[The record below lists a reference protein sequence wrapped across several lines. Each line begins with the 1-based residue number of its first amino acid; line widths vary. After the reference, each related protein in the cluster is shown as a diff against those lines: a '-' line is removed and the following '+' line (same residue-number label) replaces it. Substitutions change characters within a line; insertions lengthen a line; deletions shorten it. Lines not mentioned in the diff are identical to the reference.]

1 MEQRDRRAL
10 EKQNSNFLERLEVS
24 TRYPAEVINLIRSD
38 LEFGLTEAQVQ
49 QYYKKPWEIQ
59 KMRVYSKCL
68 RSGFSEEAIA
78 VITMEKLTWQQME
91 VAFEFYD
98 RCVPLE
104 TIEKVVTEKDSAFAM
119 RKALSGYLR
128 TLGSARDSVEV
139 APEYVQGL
147 FSDMEASIAKII
159 ITQEQYEALNKKL
172 DELQTEKKDKEVE
185 QRLLE
190 ENNELNKLIVEQQDK
205 VNQADKKIAELRN
218 HLEKKEEEV
227 KGLEKQIA
235 DLTAENQSKDA
246 QMADM
251 AGRVEKMK
259 SDAEAAARAQQ
270 ETVAPQEA
278 ETPKMEEVKDTA
290 QPVADSFMASQTIS
304 GAVPV
309 YYQVPVVD
317 HGRVVDRISVERT
330 ECKTKGVAAFL
341 GKICFKKK
349 SRQDI
354 VRLVATG
361 DLEPDQLEQIKIGME
376 KGLTESQLEQLIN
389 NNLSP
394 ERMAKVIAIAELDN
408 RMND

>member
-235 DLTAENQSKDA
+235 DLTEENQSKDA

-278 ETPKMEEVKDTA
+278 ETPQMEEVKDMA
-290 QPVADSFMASQTIS
+290 QPVADSFMASQTTS

-330 ECKTKGVAAFL
+330 ECKTKGVAAFF

>member
-235 DLTAENQSKDA
+235 DLTEENQSKDA

-278 ETPKMEEVKDTA
+278 ETPQMEEVKDTA

-317 HGRVVDRISVERT
+317 HGRVVERISVERT

>member
-68 RSGFSEEAIA
+68 RSGFAEEAIA

-104 TIEKVVTEKDSAFAM
+104 TIEKVVTENDSAFAM
-119 RKALSGYLR
+119 RKALSSYLR
-128 TLGSARDSVEV
+128 TLGSARESVDV

-147 FSDMEASIAKII
+147 FSDMEESISKII
-159 ITQEQYEALNKKL
+159 ITQEQYGALNKKL
-172 DELQTEKKDKEVE
+172 EELQTEKKDKEVE

-218 HLEKKEEEV
+218 QLEKKEEEV
-227 KGLEKQIA
+227 KILEKQIA
-235 DLTAENQSKDA
+235 DLTEKNQSMDA
-246 QMADM
+246 KMADM
-251 AGRVEKMK
+251 ADRVEKMK
-259 SDAEAAARAQQ
+259 SDVETASRVQQ
-270 ETVAPQEA
+270 ETVSHQETI
-278 ETPKMEEVKDTA
+278 TPKEEEVKNVA
-290 QPVADSFMASQTIS
+290 QPVADNSIPSQAMP

-309 YYQVPVVD
+309 YYQIPVMD
-317 HGRVVDRISVERT
+317 NGRVIDRVPMERT
-330 ECKTKGVAAFL
+330 ERKTGGMAAIL
-341 GKICFKKK
+341 GKLCFKKK

-354 VRLVATG
+354 VRLVASG

>member
-10 EKQNSNFLERLEVS
+10 EKHNSNFLERLEVS

-78 VITMEKLTWQQME
+78 VITTEKLTWQQME

-104 TIEKVVTEKDSAFAM
+104 TIEKVVTENDSAFTM
-119 RKALSGYLR
+119 RKALSSYLR
-128 TLGSARDSVEV
+128 TLKSAKESVDV

-147 FSDMEASIAKII
+147 FSHMEEGISKII
-159 ITQEQYEALNKKL
+159 ATQEHYEVLNKKL
-172 DELQTEKKDKEVE
+172 DELQTEKKDQEAE
-185 QRLLE
+185 QRLLK
-190 ENNELNKLIVEQQDK
+190 ENSELNKLIVEQQNR

-218 HLEKKEEEV
+218 QLEKKEEEV
-227 KGLEKQIA
+227 KVLEKQIVE
-235 DLTAENQSKDA
+235 LTEENQSKDA

-251 AGRVEKMK
+251 AGKVEKMK
-259 SDAEAAARAQQ
+259 SVAEVASRVQQ
-270 ETVAPQEA
+270 ETV
-278 ETPKMEEVKDTA
+278 TPKEVEIKNVT
-290 QPVADSFMASQTIS
+290 QPEADSFAPSQTIP

-309 YYQVPVVD
+309 YYQIPVMD
-317 HGRVVDRISVERT
+317 NGKVVDRVTMERT
-330 ECKTKGVAAFL
+330 ERKTGCVATIL
-341 GKICFKKK
+341 GNLCFKRK

-354 VRLVATG
+354 VRLVASG
-361 DLEPDQLEQIKIGME
+361 DLEPGQLEQIKIGME
-376 KGLTESQLEQLIN
+376 KGLTEKQLEQLIN

-408 RMND
+408 KMND

>member
-49 QYYKKPWEIQ
+49 QYYKKPWEIP

-159 ITQEQYEALNKKL
+159 ITQEQYESLNKKL

-227 KGLEKQIA
+227 KGLKKQIA
-235 DLTAENQSKDA
+235 DLTEENQSKDA

-278 ETPKMEEVKDTA
+278 EIPKMEEVKDTA

-330 ECKTKGVAAFL
+330 ECKTKGVSAFL

>member
-10 EKQNSNFLERLEVS
+10 EKHNSNFLERLEVS

-78 VITMEKLTWQQME
+78 VITTEKLTWQQME

-104 TIEKVVTEKDSAFAM
+104 TIEKVVTENDSAFTM
-119 RKALSGYLR
+119 RKALSSYLR
-128 TLGSARDSVEV
+128 TLKSAKESVDV

-147 FSDMEASIAKII
+147 FSHMEEGISKII
-159 ITQEQYEALNKKL
+159 ATQEHYEVLNKKL
-172 DELQTEKKDKEVE
+172 DELQTEKKDQEAE
-185 QRLLE
+185 QRLLK
-190 ENNELNKLIVEQQDK
+190 ENSELNKLIVEQQNR

-218 HLEKKEEEV
+218 QLEKKEEEV
-227 KGLEKQIA
+227 KVLEKKIVE
-235 DLTAENQSKDA
+235 LTEENQSKDA

-251 AGRVEKMK
+251 AGKVEKMK
-259 SDAEAAARAQQ
+259 SVVEVASRVQQ
-270 ETVAPQEA
+270 ETV
-278 ETPKMEEVKDTA
+278 TPKEVEIKNVT
-290 QPVADSFMASQTIS
+290 QPEADSFAPSQTIP

-309 YYQVPVVD
+309 YYQIPVMD
-317 HGRVVDRISVERT
+317 NGKVVDRVTMERT
-330 ECKTKGVAAFL
+330 ERKTGGVAAIL
-341 GKICFKKK
+341 GKLCFKRK

-354 VRLVATG
+354 VRLVASG
-361 DLEPDQLEQIKIGME
+361 DLEPGQLEQIKIGME
-376 KGLTESQLEQLIN
+376 KGLTEKQLEQLIN

-408 RMND
+408 KMND